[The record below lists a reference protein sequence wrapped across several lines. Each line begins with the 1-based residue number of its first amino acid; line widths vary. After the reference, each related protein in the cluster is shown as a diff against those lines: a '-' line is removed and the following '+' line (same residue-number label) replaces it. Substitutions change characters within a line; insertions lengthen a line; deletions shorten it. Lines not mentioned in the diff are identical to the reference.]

1 MVYTSTTNWHLPSA
15 LPMTEQQGH
24 LLSAS
29 AETEYCAVAAGD
41 RQKPLREFRM
51 EGSTLCSMESG
62 GTGL

>member
-1 MVYTSTTNWHLPSA
+1 
-15 LPMTEQQGH
+15 MTEQQGH

-51 EGSTLCSMESG
+51 EGSTLCSTESG